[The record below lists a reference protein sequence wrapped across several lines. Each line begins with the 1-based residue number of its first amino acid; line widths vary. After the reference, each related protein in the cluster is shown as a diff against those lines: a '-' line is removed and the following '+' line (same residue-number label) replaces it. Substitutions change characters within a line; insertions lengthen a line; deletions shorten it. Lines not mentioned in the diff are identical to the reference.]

1 MENISWL
8 VQQDMER
15 FLSDTDIVYL
25 PSCMLCYLHKYVYM
39 YRVLDRKGPK
49 GIYYCSKNMGV
60 YVYQIN
66 FGANNAL
73 KFPNQLKQQDL

>member
-1 MENISWL
+1 
-8 VQQDMER
+8 
-15 FLSDTDIVYL
+15 
-25 PSCMLCYLHKYVYM
+25 M